1 MQEDEAS
8 IPRRMVLLVL
18 LGLMLTACATVPTGP
33 NIMVLPAVGKPFDL
47 FQTEDAYCR
56 YYAQSRLGLTP
67 DQAGTQSLIASSAL
81 GTAVGAA
88 AGAAIGA
95 AAGNAG
101 LGAAIG
107 AGSGLL
113 VGSASG
119 AQAATESS
127 ATLQARYDTAYLQ
140 CMYAHGNQVPAVAAP
155 SSPSFAPPPP
165 PPPAMVPPPPN
176 TPPPPPGPPPPPPPG
191 YAR

>member
-1 MQEDEAS
+1 M
-8 IPRRMVLLVL
+8 LFLGL
-18 LGLMLTACATVPTGP
+18 LGLLLTSCATVPTGP
-33 NIMVLPAVGKPFDL
+33 NVMVLPTVGKPFDL
-47 FQTEDAYCR
+47 FQTEDTYCR
-56 YYAQSRLGLTP
+56 YYAQSRLGLAP
-67 DQAGTQSLIASSAL
+67 DQAGTESLIASSAV

-119 AQAATESS
+119 AQAGAASS

-140 CMYAHGNQVPAVAAP
+140 CMYAHG
-155 SSPSFAPPPP
+155 
-165 PPPAMVPPPPN
+165 
-176 TPPPPPGPPPPPPPG
+176 
-191 YAR
+191 